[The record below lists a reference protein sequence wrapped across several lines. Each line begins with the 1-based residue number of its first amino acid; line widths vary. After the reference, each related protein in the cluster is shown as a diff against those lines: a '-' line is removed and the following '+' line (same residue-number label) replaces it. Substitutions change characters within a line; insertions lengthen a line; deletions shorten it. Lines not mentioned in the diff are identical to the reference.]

1 MRVNK
6 ENVSHLIQEHVCMAS
21 CRMKTNMRNTHVAFI
36 IKRGKVLGVATN
48 QLGSRARGCGYD
60 ERTIH
65 AERAVIKHVGHT
77 KLMGATMIVIRMS
90 RGTEQLVNSEPCHGC
105 RCHVEKCIKKYG
117 LKRLY
122 YSVEAQA
129 PPHPPPMER
138 KKNTH
143 SCYERCV
150 KGK

>member
-48 QLGSRARGCGYD
+48 QLGSRTRGCGYD

-77 KLMGATMIVIRMS
+77 KLMGATLIVIRMS
-90 RGTEQLVNSEPCHGC
+90 RGTEQLINSEPCHGC

-122 YSVEAQA
+122 YSVETQA
-129 PPHPPPMER
+129 SPHPSPME
-138 KKNTH
+138 KKH
-143 SCYERCV
+143 IHPFHG